1 MSLEIR
7 IWRFIRG
14 FYFRAGR
21 RLQFMIIRTDVFKMS
36 VLHSKSLWNCAQLDK
51 AQSLIQMAGVNIAFY
66 NSIELKNSIAT
77 FFCLKQAV
85 FYKLFTNMF
94 SAGIGSDG
102 IACITDVTAAS
113 NIVWMKDVKSI
124 NFATFFCNTR

>member
-36 VLHSKSLWNCAQLDK
+36 VLHSKSLWNCAQLYK
-51 AQSLIQMAGVNIAFY
+51 ANLVLLYRQWVAEGRKIPMEEM
-66 NSIELKNSIAT
+66 IELAT
-77 FFCLKQAV
+77 TLLEK
-85 FYKLFTNMF
+85 
-94 SAGIGSDG
+94 G
-102 IACITDVTAAS
+102 
-113 NIVWMKDVKSI
+113 MKGFRNK
-124 NFATFFCNTR
+124 